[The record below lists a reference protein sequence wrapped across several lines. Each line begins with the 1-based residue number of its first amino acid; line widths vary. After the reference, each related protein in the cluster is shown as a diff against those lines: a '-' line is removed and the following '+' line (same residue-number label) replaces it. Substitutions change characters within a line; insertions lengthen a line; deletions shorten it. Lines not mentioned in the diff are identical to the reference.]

1 MHSGFDLSVIF
12 GHCLISGD
20 RASEGAYGT
29 GKCSGAAKESIMSQ
43 TIIRDCRVWDGSG
56 NATFPADLL
65 IEGGRIRAV
74 SRNRGQLDGGSAE
87 VIEVRAMTVMPGL
100 VEGHAHLSFGNA
112 VASTDL
118 GDLPPEEHT
127 LLTARNAM
135 ALLDHGFTSAY
146 SAASAKLRL
155 DIVIRNAI
163 AAGQIPGPRLKACG
177 PEITVTGGLGDE
189 RSVHMYRE
197 SFAVIADGPA
207 EIVKWAR
214 LCCREGA
221 DSIKLNVSGDNLYKA
236 AQAEMTVMSESEI
249 RAGVEVAHDFHRKVN
264 CHCRAAESVKR
275 AVRCGVDVIYH
286 CEHTDSEA
294 LDLLEGEKHRV
305 FVGPAIGLPY
315 AVRESLTASRSAA
328 DQKLRETVERSLAA
342 TVRTYEQ
349 MRKRGIRVVIG
360 GDYGFDVTP
369 QGANAR
375 DLEHF
380 VKLFGYSPSEAL
392 VCATRVGAEL
402 MEMGDQLGQVRE
414 GYLADLLLVDGDPL
428 ADVSILQRQERLVAI
443 MQNGKFHK
451 LDREALA
458 RRQARSAA

>member
-1 MHSGFDLSVIF
+1 
-12 GHCLISGD
+12 
-20 RASEGAYGT
+20 
-29 GKCSGAAKESIMSQ
+29 MSRM
-43 TIIRDCRVWDGSG
+43 IIRDCRVWDGS
-56 NATFPADLL
+56 AKAAFPADLL
-65 IEGGRIRAV
+65 IEGERIRTVA
-74 SRNRGQLDGGSAE
+74 RNRGQLDGAGAE
-87 VIEVRAMTVMPGL
+87 VIEAGGMTLMPGL
-100 VEGHAHLSFGNA
+100 VEGHAHLSL
-112 VASTDL
+112 ASRRRAL
-118 GDLPPEEHT
+118 SSRLPPES
-127 LLTARNAM
+127 TAAPAGGSPARP
-135 ALLDHGFTSAY
+135 GFTRDC

-189 RSVHMYRE
+189 RSAHMYRE

-221 DSIKLNVSGDNLYKA
+221 DSIKLNVSGDNLYRA
-236 AQAEMTVMSESEI
+236 AQAEMTVMSEAEI

-286 CEHTDSEA
+286 CEHADTEA

-315 AVRESLTASRSAA
+315 AVRESLTAPDTAA
-328 DQKLRETVERSLAA
+328 DPKLRESVERSLAA

-360 GDYGFDVTP
+360 GDYGFDITP

-392 VCATRVGAEL
+392 ACATRIGAEL
-402 MEMGDQLGQVRE
+402 MDMGHELGQVRE

-428 ADVSILQRQERLVAI
+428 ADVSISATAGTARGYHAERQLS
-443 MQNGKFHK
+443 
-451 LDREALA
+451 
-458 RRQARSAA
+458 QARSRRPRAPARPHGRVGGG

>member
-1 MHSGFDLSVIF
+1 
-12 GHCLISGD
+12 
-20 RASEGAYGT
+20 
-29 GKCSGAAKESIMSQ
+29 MSR

-56 NATFPADLL
+56 KAAFPADLL
-65 IEGGRIRAV
+65 IEGGRIRAI
-74 SRNRGQLDGGSAE
+74 SRNRGQLDGAGAE
-87 VIEVRAMTVMPGL
+87 VIKAGGMTLMPGL

-127 LLTARNAM
+127 LLTARNAKT
-135 ALLDHGFTSAY
+135 LLDHGFTSAY

-189 RSVHMYRE
+189 RSAHMYRE

-221 DSIKLNVSGDNLYKA
+221 DSIKLNVSGDNLYRA
-236 AQAEMTVMSESEI
+236 AQAEMTVMSEAEI

-264 CHCRAAESVKR
+264 SHCRAAESVKR

-286 CEHTDSEA
+286 CEHADTDA

-315 AVRESLTASRSAA
+315 AVRESLTAAGA
-328 DQKLRETVERSLAA
+328 DSKLRELVERSLAA
-342 TVRTYEQ
+342 AVRTYEQ

-360 GDYGFDVTP
+360 GDYGFDMTP

-375 DLEHF
+375 DIEHF

-392 VCATRVGAEL
+392 ACATRIGAEL
-402 MEMGDQLGQVRE
+402 MDMGHELGQVRE

-428 ADVSILQRQERLVAI
+428 ADVSIMQRQERLVAI
-443 MQNGKFHK
+443 MQNGNFHK
-451 LDREALA
+451 LDRDALA
-458 RRQARSAA
+458 RRQGRTAE

>member
-1 MHSGFDLSVIF
+1 
-12 GHCLISGD
+12 
-20 RASEGAYGT
+20 
-29 GKCSGAAKESIMSQ
+29 MSR

-56 NATFPADLL
+56 SAAFPADLL
-65 IEGGRIRAV
+65 VEGERIRTVA
-74 SRNRGQLDGGSAE
+74 RTRGQLEGAGAD
-87 VIEVRAMTVMPGL
+87 VIEAGGMTLMPGL
-100 VEGHAHLSFGNA
+100 VEGHAHLSFGSA
-112 VASTDL
+112 AATTDL

-127 LLTARNAM
+127 LLTARNARI
-135 ALLDHGFTSAY
+135 LLDHGFTSAY

-189 RSVHMYRE
+189 RRVHMYRE
-197 SFAVIADGPA
+197 SFAVIANGPT

-221 DSIKLNVSGDNLYKA
+221 DAIKLNISGDDLYKA
-236 AQAEMTVMSESEI
+236 AKGEMTVMSEAEI
-249 RAGVEVAHDFHRKVN
+249 RAGVEVAHDFQRKVN
-264 CHCRAAESVKR
+264 AHCRAAESVKR

-286 CEHTDSEA
+286 CEYADTEA
-294 LDLLEGEKHRV
+294 LDLLEREKHRV

-315 AVRESLTASRSAA
+315 AVRESISALNA
-328 DQKLRETVERSLAA
+328 DADPRVRALVERGFEAA
-342 TVRTYEQ
+342 TRTYEQ

-369 QGANAR
+369 QGTNAR
-375 DLEHF
+375 DIEHF
-380 VKLFGYSPSEAL
+380 VKLFGYNPGEAL
-392 VCATRVGAEL
+392 ASATRVGAEL
-402 MEMGDQLGQVRE
+402 MDMGHELGLVRE

-443 MQNGKFHK
+443 MQNGDLHK
-451 LDREALA
+451 LDRNAIA
-458 RRQARSAA
+458 HRQAHSAPGT